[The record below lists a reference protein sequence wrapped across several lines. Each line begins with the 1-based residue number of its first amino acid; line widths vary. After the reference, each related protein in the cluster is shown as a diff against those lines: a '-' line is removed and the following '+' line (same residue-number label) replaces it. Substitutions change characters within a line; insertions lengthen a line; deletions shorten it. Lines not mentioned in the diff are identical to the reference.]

1 MPLEIEYVTPSTGA
15 KAGYHVVT
23 QVAIDYEMVATVAT
37 VASYLSKDAKDGGKF
52 PMYAQQIAVS
62 GLPDKGVDARDF
74 AETALAAV
82 APTESSVPTSMN
94 RYALA
99 GAEIVD

>member
-1 MPLEIEYVTPSTGA
+1 MPLEINYVTPSTGA
-15 KAGYHVVT
+15 QASYHVVT
-23 QVAIDYEMVATVAT
+23 QVAIDYEMASTVAT
-37 VASYLSKDAKDGGKF
+37 VASYLSKEAKDGGKF

-82 APTESSVPTSMN
+82 APSDNSMPPSMN

>member
-15 KAGYHVVT
+15 QAGYHVVT
-23 QVAIDYEMVATVAT
+23 QVAIDYEMASTVAT

-62 GLPDKGVDARDF
+62 GLPDKGVDAREF
-74 AETALAAV
+74 AETALTVAA
-82 APTESSVPTSMN
+82 PSDGSMPSSMN
-94 RYALA
+94 RYSFA